1 MKVAFVLISTED
13 CSEMKIK
20 IFQINQTQY
29 FFVCILCRLLFNERS
44 FQNVLFSFGAGAV
57 FMLVALDMVVRIYA
71 VYARTIDANKNLIIA
86 HIVASAYL
94 ISIVVGKP
102 ELMSGVAGI
111 YFFWF
116 CFYEESLVSVIK
128 YMNEERAVRKIKK
141 CKVFSKNEPVDFLI
155 KIAESENKQKVL
167 DVLRERKNESLS

>member
-1 MKVAFVLISTED
+1 M
-13 CSEMKIK
+13 
-20 IFQINQTQY
+20 
-29 FFVCILCRLLFNERS
+29 LF
-44 FQNVLFSFGAGAV
+44 
-57 FMLVALDMVVRIYA
+57 ALDVVVRIYA

-102 ELMSGVAGI
+102 ELMSSVAGI

-141 CKVFSKNEPVDFLI
+141 CKVFPKNEPVDFLI
-155 KIAESENKQKVL
+155 KIAESEKRQKVL
-167 DVLRERKNESLS
+167 EVLRERKNESLS